1 MREGC
6 LGEELTLRWQA
17 MDTGVD
23 NDMKLLGLEAL
34 GVANPPVPVG
44 MIVLTIT
51 NTLVNEDHICHLQ
64 GEFIWLLGS
73 KRPNDF
79 HLGQRC
85 GGKRTY

>member
-34 GVANPPVPVG
+34 GVP
-44 MIVLTIT
+44 IRQCLW
-51 NTLVNEDHICHLQ
+51 E
-64 GEFIWLLGS
+64 
-73 KRPNDF
+73 
-79 HLGQRC
+79 
-85 GGKRTY
+85 